1 LIGIKEPIN
10 KRARPDASYIISLP
24 HKCGALRAIDNE
36 RKGKHAADLDAV
48 CPGHI
53 MSIVLM
59 GLSAAAAGLSLS
71 QLRLQRRERRLRA
84 RGEVLRRERDAAL
97 VLLQSLP
104 AAVIGT
110 DADGRVSYLNA
121 RAAEL
126 CGRRFASGRAIGE
139 LLLLQRGA
147 AAIDAGRQIA
157 DCLREQRVL
166 DSGRDIV
173 FQHRDGAR
181 IDVQYSCAPLPAGAG
196 AVLLLQDVTERCNVE
211 ARLEFIAHHDGLT
224 GLPNR
229 LLCQIQLEHGIAY
242 ARRHCSL
249 LAVLFIDIDRFK
261 QINDSLGH
269 EAGDQVLTQFA
280 RRLQG
285 CVREVDTVARQG
297 GDEFVIV
304 LTEMHAAADAEGVAA
319 KVLAA
324 LVAPF
329 LIGQHSL
336 AVAASIGMAVYPDDA
351 ADVDALIDKAD
362 LAMYASKRRGLGA
375 CQRYAPGMQARTY
388 SRMIIETALRHALEH
403 DEFILSYQPRL
414 DLKTQR
420 IVGVKAL
427 MRWRHPELGL
437 VMPLD
442 FMPILEESALIL
454 PVGAWVLA
462 TAAAQARRWID
473 MGQPLKIS
481 VSLSA
486 RQFYQKD
493 TAARFAALLERAD
506 VPGQFIELE
515 INEGILIDRNQNCA
529 AVLQQFKQLGMGISI
544 SDFGTGY
551 ASLNYVRR
559 FPVDTVKIDRS
570 FIENLRDGDD
580 ASLARAVIAMA
591 HTLDMRVIAG
601 GVETMPQLGRLAA
614 MGCDEAFGFCLSRAV
629 APAEVE
635 ALIRVRFDRVEL
647 MPQTD

>member
-1 LIGIKEPIN
+1 
-10 KRARPDASYIISLP
+10 
-24 HKCGALRAIDNE
+24 
-36 RKGKHAADLDAV
+36 
-48 CPGHI
+48 
-53 MSIVLM
+53 MSILLM

-71 QLRLQRRERRLRA
+71 QLRLQRRERRLQ
-84 RGEVLRRERDAAL
+84 RERDAAL

-104 AAVIGT
+104 AAVIGA

-126 CGRRFASGRAIGE
+126 CGRPFAAGRAIGE
-139 LLLLQRGA
+139 LLVRRRGGGA
-147 AAIDAGRQIA
+147 VDAGRQID
-157 DCLREQRVL
+157 DCLREQRVI
-166 DSGRDIV
+166 DGGRDTV
-173 FQHRDGAR
+173 LRHRDGAR
-181 IDVQYSCAPLPAGAG
+181 VDVQFSCAPRPARAG
-196 AVLLLQDVTERCNVE
+196 AVLLLQDVTERRNVE

-229 LLCQIQLEHGIAY
+229 LLLQIQLEHGIAY
-242 ARRHCSL
+242 ARRHCTL

-280 RRLQG
+280 RRLQA

-297 GDEFVIV
+297 GDEFVVV
-304 LTEMHAAADAEGVAA
+304 LTEMHAAADADGVAA
-319 KVLAA
+319 KILAA
-324 LVAPF
+324 LAPPF

-351 ADVDALIDKAD
+351 ANVDALIDKAD
-362 LAMYASKRRGLGA
+362 LAMYASKRLGLGA
-375 CQRYAPGMQARTY
+375 CQRYAPGMQAGTC
-388 SRMIIETALRHALEH
+388 SRLILETALRHALEH
-403 DEFILSYQPRL
+403 DELILSYQPRL

-437 VMPLD
+437 VMPPD
-442 FMPILEESALIL
+442 FMPMLEESALIL
-454 PVGAWVLA
+454 PAGARMLA
-462 TAAAQARRWID
+462 TAVAQARRWID

-493 TAARFAALLERAD
+493 IAASFAALLEQAD
-506 VPGQFIELE
+506 VPGRFIELD
-515 INEGILIDRNQNCA
+515 INEGILVDRNENCA
-529 AVLQQFKQLGMGISI
+529 SVLQQFKQLGMGISI
-544 SDFGTGY
+544 SDFGAGY

-559 FPVDTVKIDRS
+559 FPVDMVKIDRS
-570 FIENLRDGDD
+570 FIDDLRDEPRGDDD
-580 ASLARAVIAMA
+580 ASLARAVIAKA

-601 GVETMPQLGRLAA
+601 GVETAPQLERLTA

-629 APAEVE
+629 APAEIE
-635 ALIRVRFDRVEL
+635 ALIRGRAERMAL
-647 MPQTD
+647 MP